1 MDERAK
7 IISIIQSVKYCETN
21 NRCGE
26 CKYDKELD
34 DYKNMSCGSLKA
46 ADALIAAGIRDIT
59 REGYICMNGEVIV
72 PTPNIYNKVADLL
85 ACPRIKE
92 HEIEGD
98 VRGMIP
104 DKIHLEFTEA
114 QYNQLMNAL
123 CYARLY
129 LKALI
134 MYEQKEFGDT
144 DKLNALIYE
153 DTLKLFRDIQ
163 DQYSKEFEKKG
174 D

>member
-1 MDERAK
+1 MDEREK
-7 IISIIQSVKYCETN
+7 IISIIRPIIKDRFLLYCHEAKDCINCDTD
-21 NRCGE
+21 
-26 CKYDKELD
+26 CKVNL
-34 DYKNMSCGSLKA
+34 A
-46 ADALIAAGIRDIT
+46 AKDFADTLIAARIRDIT

-92 HEIEGD
+92 CEIEGD

-134 MYEQKEFGDT
+134 MYEEKEFGDT

-163 DQYSKEFEKKG
+163 DQRLKELG
-174 D
+174 W

>member
-1 MDERAK
+1 MDEREK
-7 IISIIQSVKYCETN
+7 IINIIQSVKYCETN

-34 DYKNMSCGSLKA
+34 DYKDMSCGSLKA

-59 REGYICMNGEVIV
+59 QEGYICMNGEVIV
-72 PTPNIYNKVADLL
+72 PTPNVYNKVADLL
-85 ACPRIKE
+85 ACPRIKDR
-92 HEIEGD
+92 EIEGD

-104 DKIHLEFTEA
+104 DKIHLELTQV
-114 QYNQLMNAL
+114 QYNQLMNGL

-144 DKLNALIYE
+144 ERLNTLIYE
-153 DTLKLFRDIQ
+153 DTLKLFDDIQ
-163 DQYSKEFEKKG
+163 NQRLKELG
-174 D
+174 W